1 MIVEEGTMA
10 RSGRRLIFY
19 LGAAIVA
26 AMSLASATLP
36 AQAAPNVGVNGEV
49 LSKSLVTESVHIAPS
64 GPVDVQFSVLI
75 VDPGGSVGW
84 HSHPGDVL
92 VNIADG
98 AASRYEADDKLC
110 RPATFTVGQGW
121 VEHPHHVHTVRNE
134 TDKPLTLNVVLITP
148 TGMSPGVS
156 EPDPGNCRF

>member
-1 MIVEEGTMA
+1 MPRNV
-10 RSGRRLIFY
+10 RRRIFY
-19 LGAAIVA
+19 IGAATA
-26 AMSLASATLP
+26 AAISLTSATLP
-36 AQAAPNVGVNGEV
+36 AQATTNVGVNGEV
-49 LSKSLVTESVHIAPS
+49 LSKSLVTEDIHIATD
-64 GPVDVQFSVLI
+64 GPIDLQLTVLT

-92 VNIADG
+92 MSVADG
-98 AASRYEADDKLC
+98 TATRYEADDKQC
-110 RPATFTVGQGW
+110 HPATFSVGQGW

>member
-1 MIVEEGTMA
+1 MA
-10 RSGRRLIFY
+10 RNVRRLIVY
-19 LGAAIVA
+19 IGAATLTAFSLTSA
-26 AMSLASATLP
+26 ALP
-36 AQAAPNVGVNGEV
+36 AHAVPNVGVNGEV
-49 LSKSLVTESVHIAPS
+49 LSKSLVPNGIHITPT

-92 VNIADG
+92 VNVADG
-98 AASRYEADDKLC
+98 NATRYEADDKDC
-110 RPATFTVGQGW
+110 KPARFTVGEGW

-148 TGMSPGVS
+148 AGMSPGVS

>member
-1 MIVEEGTMA
+1 MPRNV
-10 RSGRRLIFY
+10 RRLIVY
-19 LGAAIVA
+19 IGAATLT
-26 AMSLASATLP
+26 AMSLASAALP
-36 AQAAPNVGVNGEV
+36 AQATPNVGVNGEV
-49 LSKSLVTESVHIAPS
+49 LSKSLVTDGIHIAPS
-64 GPVDVQFSVLI
+64 GPVDVQFSVLVI
-75 VDPGGSVGW
+75 DPGGSVGW

-92 VNIADG
+92 VNVANG
-98 AASRYEADDKLC
+98 TATRYEADDKQC
-110 RPATFTVGQGW
+110 RPATFNVEQGW